1 MVTSPAVFAL
11 IDDLLD
17 AGVRLA
23 VEGGRLVSR
32 GRPGAV
38 TPALADAVRAN
49 RDALLALLHDGEAF
63 RAGYAA
69 WLFDAEPLVPR
80 GPEAAALPPGQ
91 RAEAALAG
99 QFLARRP
106 ATTRARLAAAT
117 AATPGDPRTAARQ
130 AALAEAGLL
139 AGRLDA
145 LAAWEPAEVERET
158 AGAAR

>member
-1 MVTSPAVFAL
+1 MVTQPLFAL

-38 TPALADAVRAN
+38 TPALAEGVRAN
-49 RDALLALLHDGEAF
+49 RDALLALLHDGEAL
-63 RAGYAA
+63 RVGYAA

-80 GPEAAALPPGQ
+80 GPEAAA
-91 RAEAALAG
+91 
-99 QFLARRP
+99 
-106 ATTRARLAAAT
+106 T
-117 AATPGDPRTAARQ
+117 AATPGDPRTEARQ

-145 LAAWEPAEVERET
+145 LAAWEPAEAERKAAGAERET
-158 AGAAR
+158 AVPA